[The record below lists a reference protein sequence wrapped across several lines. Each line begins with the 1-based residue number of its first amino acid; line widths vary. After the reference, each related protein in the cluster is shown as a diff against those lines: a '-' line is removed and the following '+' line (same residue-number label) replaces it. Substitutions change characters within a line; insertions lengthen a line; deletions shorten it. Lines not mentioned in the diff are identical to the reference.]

1 MKKLSLVFAGL
12 LITFFVSWGIKVK
25 MPVNR
30 PDNTETASTVKWY
43 ETKYTAPVADDEW
56 ILDPEIPDN
65 YVPVAGENEVYMVLD
80 DSGNITGYRQR
91 TQQED
96 GSWLWAD
103 VKNPNA
109 SIKKERSK
117 NRSETWQ
124 TMLQKCRRR
133 NFSECVIFLWM
144 DESHMPRL

>member
-96 GSWLWAD
+96 GTDS
-103 VKNPNA
+103 
-109 SIKKERSK
+109 SIVP
-117 NRSETWQ
+117 
-124 TMLQKCRRR
+124 
-133 NFSECVIFLWM
+133 FS
-144 DESHMPRL
+144 

>member
-65 YVPVAGENEVYMVLD
+65 YVPVAGEDEVYMVLD

-109 SIKKERSK
+109 SYESVVKL
-117 NRSETWQ
+117 TAW
-124 TMLQKCRRR
+124 LCRQLKLKMYPMSNMFEMRMVLMR
-133 NFSECVIFLWM
+133 MYL
-144 DESHMPRL
+144 

>member
-12 LITFFVSWGIKVK
+12 LITFFISWGIKVK

-65 YVPVAGENEVYMVLD
+65 LLKRFRRAG
-80 DSGNITGYRQR
+80 I
-91 TQQED
+91 ED
-96 GSWLWAD
+96 PF
-103 VKNPNA
+103 VFT
-109 SIKKERSK
+109 KEG
-117 NRSETWQ
+117 
-124 TMLQKCRRR
+124 
-133 NFSECVIFLWM
+133 
-144 DESHMPRL
+144 